1 MSVKGEKLAFHS
13 ETYRRKKEL
22 KLSREETQELFL
34 LMYEVHK
41 GNMTAASRAAAVS
54 VTTIYEWRKGDP
66 EFTARMDKVK
76 LEAEDHRLDIAEEVV
91 DESIEITR
99 DGPMTRWLLDRKGRT
114 RGYGQVVK
122 QKHGGVNGPQ
132 IEVNIEGEYPPVPK
146 SLEDW
151 EDQQEQARARKAA
164 SKGESVDSE

>member
-1 MSVKGEKLAFHS
+1 MALTFHS
-13 ETYRRKKEL
+13 ETYRRKKDL

-41 GNMTAASRAAAVS
+41 GNMSAASRASAVS
-54 VTTIYEWRKGDP
+54 NTTVYAWKQENL
-66 EFTARMDKVK
+66 EFAARLDKVK
-76 LEAEDHRLDIAEEVV
+76 LEAEERRLDIAEGVV
-91 DESIEITR
+91 DKLVEMTE
-99 DGPMTRWLLDRKGRT
+99 DGATTRWLLDRKGRT

-132 IEVNIEGEYPPVPK
+132 IEVNIEGDYPPVPA

-151 EDQQEQARARKAA
+151 EAQEEQARERRAKEKSERA
-164 SKGESVDSE
+164 DSE